1 LDKVKINQELVD
13 GTKVRLQK
21 IIDEIL
27 EALEGDDLNAAMV
40 GFNAAEAV
48 IEAFFMHRNSVFRTM
63 GTCRAM
69 GMCECE
75 GEISFETLADEH
87 EYNSL
92 LDLMGYHTGSH
103 PIFEG

>member
-1 LDKVKINQELVD
+1 MDKAKINRELVT

-21 IIDEIL
+21 IVDEIF

-40 GFNAAEAV
+40 GFDAAESV
-48 IEAFFMHRNSVFRTM
+48 IEAFFIHRNSVFRTM
-63 GTCRAM
+63 GTAKAM
-69 GMCECE
+69 GLY
-75 GEISFETLADEH
+75 FPETLTDEN

-92 LDLMGYHTGSH
+92 MDLMGCHTGSH